1 MRTSPRSTWCA
12 LGALTLAMFSFMGGC
27 GSNTTKATTKVAAA
41 PKPPEDFVMQATD
54 FTNLH
59 DMTPVRGFFVDNKLG
74 HLEEAVAM
82 ATANKGG
89 EYPVGTIFQLVPQE
103 AMIKRHPGFNPKT
116 KDWEFFFL
124 TTDATGTKIAVRGAE
139 KVVNRFGGHCAS
151 CHALAKSK
159 FDFVCEKDHG
169 CEPLPIGDDVI
180 HVIQEAD
187 NRPRATKS

>member
-1 MRTSPRSTWCA
+1 MRASPRSPWYA
-12 LGALTLAMFSFMGGC
+12 LGALTLAIFVFIGGC
-27 GSNTTKATTKVAAA
+27 GSDSTRATTKAAAT

-54 FTNLH
+54 FTNLQ
-59 DMTPVRGFFVDNKLG
+59 DMTAVRGFFVDNKLG

-89 EYPVGTIFQLVPQE
+89 EYPVGTILQLVPQE

-124 TTDATGTKIAVRGAE
+124 TTDATGTKIEVRGAE
-139 KVVNRFGGHCAS
+139 KVVNRFGGNCAS

-169 CEPLPIGDDVI
+169 CEPLPIGDA
-180 HVIQEAD
+180 VIQGIQAAD
-187 NRPRATKS
+187 NRPRTNKN